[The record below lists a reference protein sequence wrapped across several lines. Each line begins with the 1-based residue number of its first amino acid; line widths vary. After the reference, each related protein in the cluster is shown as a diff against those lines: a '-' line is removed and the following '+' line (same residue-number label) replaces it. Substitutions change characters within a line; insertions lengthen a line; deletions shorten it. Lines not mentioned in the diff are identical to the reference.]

1 MADLQL
7 EIVTPDR
14 LVLSESVEY
23 VGAPGY
29 EGEFGIL
36 PNHIPFLS
44 ALQIGNLYY
53 KAGGK
58 SHFVFVAGG
67 FAEVSDNK
75 VTIMAEVAEKATEI
89 DAERASKAR
98 ERAEQRLAKQQD
110 NYDGARVQAALGRA
124 MARISCMERGKE
136 AGTC

>member
-1 MADLQL
+1 MEKSLHL

-14 LVLSESVEY
+14 LVLSEKVDY

-44 ALQIGNLYY
+44 ALNIGSLYY

-58 SHFVFVAGG
+58 THWIFVSGG

-75 VTIMAEVAEKATEI
+75 VTVLAES
-89 DAERASKAR
+89 AERAEDIDLERARKAK
-98 ERAEQRLAKQQD
+98 ERAEQRLAQAKEKLD
-110 NYDGARVQAALGRA
+110 SARAQAALQRA
-124 MARISCMERGKE
+124 LARMRVRS
-136 AGTC
+136 AA